1 MQTPASKA
9 RILVVE
15 DEAIVARDLLLQLAE
30 LGYQTVGHV
39 TRGEAAIEQAGL
51 LRPDLV
57 LMDIQLGEGMDGV
70 CAAQAIRDQFGLPVV
85 FLTAFAADETLAR
98 AKLTEPF
105 GYILKPFSERE
116 LRTVLEMA
124 LYKHGAETR
133 LRASAMHSQ
142 TILDNMLDGV
152 ITIDEVGQVQSCNK
166 AACALFGYAADE
178 LRGCNVRVLMPEPHA
193 AQHDGYLQHY
203 RDTGEARLLGKA
215 REVEGRHKDGHL
227 LPISLLVSEISGA
240 KTRSFIGLVRDIAP
254 DRQHIEELHR
264 LAYYDSLTGLPNR
277 RLLTERLQHAMQA
290 ASRSGR
296 HGALMLLDLDH
307 FKQLNDTQGHGVGD
321 ELLLQVTQ
329 RLQAEVHAVA
339 HLGAFVGSHA
349 AGSLS
354 AGFGDGLVA
363 RLGGD
368 EFVVLLEGLSSQDH
382 EAATQAELLAN
393 KILSSLRQPYLL
405 RGQSYQGTP
414 SIGIVV
420 LTQEHQSSDELLKRA
435 DVAMYQAKS
444 AGRNTMRF
452 FDPTL
457 QAIANAFIAFE
468 LDLRQ
473 GLERQEFELHYQI
486 QVDDAGVNTGVEA
499 LLRWRR
505 GGKEMVPPA
514 QFIPIAEA
522 NGLILPL
529 GQWVLETACAQ
540 LMRWAEEP
548 GRAHWTMAVNVS
560 ALQLAQ
566 SDFVE
571 RVGRAL
577 GKTGANPALLKLELT
592 ESMLVGD
599 IEDVVAKMKAIKAY
613 GVAFSL
619 DDFGTGYSSLSI
631 LKRLP
636 LQQLKI
642 DQSFVRDIL
651 IDPNDAVIARTIV
664 ALAHNL
670 DLRVIAEGV
679 ESAEQRDFLAGI
691 GCDAFQGYFFG
702 RPIAAGEL
710 PKD

>member
-1 MQTPASKA
+1 MEGTPYKA

-15 DEAIVARDLLLQLAE
+15 DEAIVARDLVQQLTE
-30 LGYQTVGHV
+30 LGYQTVGQL
-39 TRGEAAIEQAGL
+39 TRGEDAVEQAGR

-57 LMDIQLGEGMDGV
+57 LMDIQLGGPMDGV
-70 CAAQAIRDQFGLPVV
+70 CAARLIRDQLALPVV

-124 LYKHGAETR
+124 LYKHGAEAR
-133 LRASAMHSQ
+133 LRASALHSQ

-152 ITIDEVGQVQSCNK
+152 VTIDAAGLMLSCNK
-166 AACALFGYAADE
+166 AASALFGYAAE
-178 LRGCNVRVLMPEPHA
+178 EMLGRNVSLLMPEPHA
-193 AQHDGYLQHY
+193 TQHAAYLRHY
-203 RDTGEARLLGKA
+203 VDTGEKRMLGKA
-215 REVEGRHKDGHL
+215 REMEGRHRDGHL
-227 LPISLLVSEISGA
+227 LPISLLVSEIVGA
-240 KTRSFIGLVRDIAP
+240 VPRSFIGLLRDIAP
-254 DRQHIEELHR
+254 DRQHIEDLHR
-264 LAYYDSLTGLPNR
+264 LAYYDCLTGLPNR
-277 RLLTERLQHAMQA
+277 RLLNERLQLALQTA
-290 ASRSGR
+290 AHSGR

-307 FKQLNDTQGHGVGD
+307 FKHLNDTQGHAVGD

-329 RLQAEVHAVA
+329 RLQVEVQAMT
-339 HLGAFVGSHA
+339 HA
-349 AGSLS
+349 AGHGGNLYE
-354 AGFGDGLVA
+354 GLVA

-382 EAATQAELLAN
+382 EAATQVEWLAN
-393 KILSSLRQPYLL
+393 NFLLSLRQPYLL
-405 RGQSYQGTP
+405 RDKSYSGTP
-414 SIGIVV
+414 SIGIVL
-420 LTQEHQSSDELLKRA
+420 LTQELHSSDELLKRA
-435 DVAMYQAKS
+435 DVAMYQAKA

-452 FDPTL
+452 FDPAL
-457 QAIANAFIAFE
+457 QAIANAFMSFE
-468 LDLRQ
+468 HDLRQ
-473 GLERQEFELHYQI
+473 GLEKQEFELHYQI
-486 QVDDAGVNTGVEA
+486 QVNFSGAVTGVEA

-505 GGKEMVPPA
+505 GGGEMVPPV
-514 QFIPIAEA
+514 QFISIAEA

-540 LMRWAEEP
+540 LVAWSQDPVRARWS
-548 GRAHWTMAVNVS
+548 MAVNVS
-560 ALQLAQ
+560 ALQFAQ

-571 RVGRAL
+571 CVGRAL
-577 GKTGANPALLKLELT
+577 HKTGAKPSLLKLELT
-592 ESMLVGD
+592 ESMLVDDVEG
-599 IEDVVAKMKAIKAY
+599 VVAKMKAIKAY

-642 DQSFVRDIL
+642 DQSFVHDIL

-679 ESAEQRDFLAGI
+679 ESVEQRDFLAAI

-702 RPIAAGEL
+702 RPVPVADLDPA
-710 PKD
+710 

>member
-1 MQTPASKA
+1 MLSSAPKP

-15 DEAIVARDLLLQLAE
+15 DETIVARDLLQQLAE
-30 LGYQTVGHV
+30 LGYESVGHV
-39 TRGEAAIEQAGL
+39 TRGEDAIELAGL
-51 LRPDLV
+51 AKPDLV
-57 LMDIQLGEGMDGV
+57 LMDIQLGGGLDGIS
-70 CAAQAIRDQFGLPVV
+70 AAQAIRDRFSLPVV

-124 LYKHGAETR
+124 LYKHGAEAR
-133 LRASAMHSQ
+133 LRASALLSQ

-152 ITIDEVGQVQSCNK
+152 ISIDAEGQIQSCNK
-166 AACALFGYAADE
+166 AACTLFGYTLDE
-178 LRGCNVRVLMPEPHA
+178 LLGRNVRLLMPEPHA
-193 AQHDGYLQHY
+193 AQHDAYLQHY
-203 RDTGEARLLGKA
+203 REGGEQRVIGNARELEARH
-215 REVEGRHKDGHL
+215 RDGHL
-227 LPISLLVSEISGA
+227 LPISLLVSEIIGA
-240 KTRSFIGLVRDIAP
+240 EPRSFIGLLRDIAP
-254 DRQHIEELHR
+254 DRQHVEELHR

-277 RLLTERLQHAMQA
+277 RLLTERLQNAMQA
-290 ASRSGR
+290 SARSGR

-307 FKQLNDTQGHGVGD
+307 FKQLNDTEGHGVGD

-329 RLQAEVHAVA
+329 RLQRVIHAASHMGGHAALVT
-339 HLGAFVGSHA
+339 GSHPE
-349 AGSLS
+349 
-354 AGFGDGLVA
+354 GLIA

-368 EFVVLLEGLSSQDH
+368 EFVILLEGLSSLDH
-382 EAATQAELLAN
+382 EAAKQAELLAGRV
-393 KILSSLRQPYLL
+393 LESLREPYLL
-405 RGQSYQGTP
+405 RDKSYSGTP

-420 LTQEHQSSDELLKRA
+420 LTQAPHSSDELLKRA

-452 FDPTL
+452 FDPAL

-468 LDLRQ
+468 LDLRE

-486 QVDDAGVNTGVEA
+486 QVNSAGAVTGVEA

-505 GGKEMVPPA
+505 GGQQLVPPA
-514 QFIPIAEA
+514 QFISIAEA

-529 GQWVLETACAQ
+529 GQWVLETACSQ
-540 LMRWAEEP
+540 LVAWSQQP
-548 GRAHWTMAVNVS
+548 LRAHWSMAVNVS
-560 ALQLAQ
+560 ALQFAQ

-571 RVGRAL
+571 SVGRAL
-577 GKTGANPALLKLELT
+577 HKTGANPALLKLELT
-592 ESMLVGD
+592 ESMLIDD
-599 IEDVVAKMKAIKAY
+599 IEDVVVKMKAVKAY

-642 DQSFVRDIL
+642 DKSFVHDIL
-651 IDPNDAVIARTIV
+651 NDPNDAVIARTIV

-679 ESAEQRDFLAGI
+679 ESAAQRDFLATI

-702 RPIAAGEL
+702 RPVPEPDLDAV
-710 PKD
+710 

>member
-1 MQTPASKA
+1 MQNSPSKP

-15 DEAIVARDLLLQLAE
+15 DEAIVARDLLQQLVE
-30 LGYQTVGHV
+30 LGYQAVGHV
-39 TRGEAAIEQAGL
+39 TRGEDAIEQAGL

-70 CAAQAIRDQFGLPVV
+70 CAAQAIRDRYALPVV
-85 FLTAFAADETLAR
+85 FLTAFAADDTLAR

-124 LYKHGAETR
+124 LYKHGAEAR
-133 LRASAMHSQ
+133 LRASARHSQ

-152 ITIDEVGQVQSCNK
+152 ITIDAFGQMQSCNK
-166 AACALFGYAADE
+166 AACQLFGYSAEQLLGRD
-178 LRGCNVRVLMPEPHA
+178 VRLLMPHA
-193 AQHDGYLQHY
+193 DDAQDVSNLQHFFA
-203 RDTGEARLLGKA
+203 TGEMRMMGRA
-215 REVEGRHKDGHL
+215 REVEGRHRDGRL
-227 LPISLLVSEISGA
+227 LPISLLVSEIIGA
-240 KTRSFIGLVRDIAP
+240 EPRSFIGLLRDIAP

-264 LAYYDSLTGLPNR
+264 LAYYDSLTGLANR
-277 RLLTERLQHAMQA
+277 RLLTERLEHAMQTA
-290 ASRSGR
+290 ARNGS

-329 RLQAEVHAVA
+329 RLQA
-339 HLGAFVGSHA
+339 LMHA
-349 AGSLS
+349 ALHPSGHAALA
-354 AGFGDGLVA
+354 AGIHPDGLVA

-368 EFVVLLEGLSSQDH
+368 EFAVLLEGLSSLDH
-382 EAATQAELLAN
+382 EAATQAELLAG
-393 KILSSLRQPYLL
+393 KVLESLRQPYLL
-405 RGQSYQGTP
+405 REQSYSGTP

-420 LTQEHQSSDELLKRA
+420 LTQEPHSSDELLKRA

-452 FDPTL
+452 FDPAL

-486 QVDDAGVNTGVEA
+486 QVNFSGAITGVEA

-505 GGKEMVPPA
+505 GGGAMVPPA

-540 LMRWAEEP
+540 LVAWSQHP
-548 GRAHWTMAVNVS
+548 VRARWTMAVNVS
-560 ALQLAQ
+560 ALQFAQ
-566 SDFVE
+566 NDFVDH
-571 RVGRAL
+571 VGQAL
-577 GKTGANPALLKLELT
+577 HKTGAKPALLKLELT
-592 ESMLVGD
+592 ESMLVDD

-651 IDPNDAVIARTIV
+651 LDPNDAVIARTIV

-679 ESAEQRDFLAGI
+679 ESAEQRDFLAAI

-710 PKD
+710 PQD

>member
-1 MQTPASKA
+1 MQSSALKP

-15 DEAIVARDLLLQLAE
+15 DEAIVARDLLQQLDL

-39 TRGEAAIEQAGL
+39 TRGEDAVELAGSAK
-51 LRPDLV
+51 PDLV

-70 CAAQAIRDQFGLPVV
+70 CAAQIIRDRFALPVV

-124 LYKHGAETR
+124 LYKHGAEAR
-133 LRASAMHSQ
+133 LRASALHSQ

-152 ITIDEVGQVQSCNK
+152 VTIDAYGQMLSCNS
-166 AACALFGYAADE
+166 AACKLFGYAAEE
-178 LRGCNVRVLMPEPHA
+178 LLGRNVRLLMPEPHA
-193 AQHDGYLQHY
+193 AQHDRYLQHY
-203 RDTGEARLLGKA
+203 REGGEKRVIGKA
-215 REVEGRHKDGHL
+215 REVEARHRDGHL
-227 LPISLLVSEISGA
+227 LPISLLVSEIVGA
-240 KTRSFIGLVRDIAP
+240 EPRSYIGLLRDITP
-254 DRQHIEELHR
+254 NRQHIEELHR

-277 RLLTERLQHAMQA
+277 RLLTERLQHAMQVA
-290 ASRSGR
+290 ARSGR

-329 RLQAEVHAVA
+329 RLQDVVHAAAHAGA
-339 HLGAFVGSHA
+339 HLAPALDVHPE
-349 AGSLS
+349 
-354 AGFGDGLVA
+354 GLIA

-368 EFVVLLEGLSSQDH
+368 EFVVLLEGLSSLDH
-382 EAATQAELLAN
+382 EAATQAESFAG
-393 KILSSLRQPYLL
+393 KILESLREPYLL
-405 RGQSYQGTP
+405 RDKSYQGTP
-414 SIGIVV
+414 SIGVVV
-420 LTQEHQSSDELLKRA
+420 LTQETHSSDELLKRA

-452 FDPTL
+452 FDPAL
-457 QAIANAFIAFE
+457 QAIASAFIAFE
-468 LDLRQ
+468 LDLRH
-473 GLERQEFELHYQI
+473 GLERQEFELHYQV
-486 QVDDAGVNTGVEA
+486 QVNSVGAVTGVEA

-505 GGKEMVPPA
+505 GGTEMVPPV

-540 LMRWAEEP
+540 LVAWSQDP
-548 GRAHWTMAVNVS
+548 QRAHWTMAVNVS
-560 ALQLAQ
+560 ALQFAQ
-566 SDFVE
+566 IDFVE
-571 RVGRAL
+571 HVGQAL
-577 GKTGANPALLKLELT
+577 QKTGAKPTQLKLELT
-592 ESMLVGD
+592 ESMLVDD
-599 IEDVVAKMKAIKAY
+599 IEGVVAKMKAIKGY

-651 IDPNDAVIARTIV
+651 VDPNDAVIARTIV

-679 ESAEQRDFLAGI
+679 ESAEQRDFLAAI

-702 RPIAAGEL
+702 RPVPAADL
-710 PKD
+710 N

>member
-1 MQTPASKA
+1 MQSSALKP

-15 DEAIVARDLLLQLAE
+15 DETIVARDLLQQLAE
-30 LGYQTVGHV
+30 LGYQSAGHV
-39 TRGEAAIEQAGL
+39 TRGEDAIELAGSAK
-51 LRPDLV
+51 PDLV
-57 LMDIQLGEGMDGV
+57 LMDIQLGGGMDGV
-70 CAAQAIRDQFGLPVV
+70 SAAQIIRDRFALPVV

-124 LYKHGAETR
+124 LYKHGAEAR
-133 LRASAMHSQ
+133 LRASALYSQ

-152 ITIDEVGQVQSCNK
+152 VTIDAFGQMLSCNS
-166 AACALFGYAADE
+166 AACKLFGYSAEE
-178 LRGCNVRVLMPEPHA
+178 LLGRNVRLLMPEPHA
-193 AQHDGYLQHY
+193 AQHDSYLRQY
-203 RDTGEARLLGKA
+203 REGGERRVIGKA
-215 REVEGRHKDGHL
+215 REVEARHRDGHL
-227 LPISLLVSEISGA
+227 LPISLLVSEIIG
-240 KTRSFIGLVRDIAP
+240 TTPRSYIGLLRDIAP
-254 DRQHIEELHR
+254 DRQHVEELHR

-277 RLLTERLQHAMQA
+277 RLLTERLQHAMQVTA
-290 ASRSGR
+290 RSGR
-296 HGALMLLDLDH
+296 QGALMLLDLDH

-329 RLQAEVHAVA
+329 RLQAVVHAASHVGGHVA
-339 HLGAFVGSHA
+339 LALGVHP
-349 AGSLS
+349 
-354 AGFGDGLVA
+354 DGLLA

-368 EFVVLLEGLSSQDH
+368 EFVVLLEGLSSQGH
-382 EAATQAELLAN
+382 EAATQAELFAGKVLE
-393 KILSSLRQPYLL
+393 SLREPYSL
-405 RGQSYQGTP
+405 RGKSYQGTP

-420 LTQEHQSSDELLKRA
+420 LTQEPHSSDELLKRA

-452 FDPTL
+452 FDPAL

-468 LDLRQ
+468 LDLRH
-473 GLERQEFELHYQI
+473 GLERQEFELHYQV
-486 QVDDAGVNTGVEA
+486 QVNSVGAVTGVEA

-505 GGKEMVPPA
+505 GGTEMVPPA

-540 LMRWAEEP
+540 LVAWSQDP
-548 GRAHWTMAVNVS
+548 QRARWTMAVNVS
-560 ALQLAQ
+560 ALQFAQ
-566 SDFVE
+566 IDFVE
-571 RVGRAL
+571 RVGQAL
-577 GKTGANPALLKLELT
+577 QKTGAKPTQLKLELT
-592 ESMLVGD
+592 ESMLVDD
-599 IEDVVAKMKAIKAY
+599 IEGVVAKMKAIQAY

-651 IDPNDAVIARTIV
+651 VDPNDAVIARTIV

-679 ESAEQRDFLAGI
+679 ESAEQRDFLAAI

-702 RPIAAGEL
+702 RPVSAAVL
-710 PKD
+710 SNA

>member
-1 MQTPASKA
+1 MPVAPPKP

-15 DEAIVARDLLLQLAE
+15 DEAIVARDLLQQLSE
-30 LGYQTVGHV
+30 LGYESVGHV
-39 TRGEAAIEQAGL
+39 TRGEEAVEQAGL

-57 LMDIQLGEGMDGV
+57 LMDIQLGAGLDGV
-70 CAAQAIRDQFGLPVV
+70 CAAQMIRDQFGLPVV
-85 FLTAFAADETLAR
+85 FLTAFAADDTLAR

-124 LYKHGAETR
+124 LYKHGAESR
-133 LRASAMHSQ
+133 LRASALHSQ
-142 TILDNMLDGV
+142 TILDHMLDGL
-152 ITIDEVGQVQSCNK
+152 ITIDCAGLIQSCNR
-166 AACALFGYAADE
+166 AACALFGYAAEE
-178 LRGCNVRVLMPEPHA
+178 LLGRNVRLLMPEPHA
-193 AQHDGYLQHY
+193 TLHDAYLRHY
-203 RDTGEARLLGKA
+203 CETGEMRVIGKA
-215 REVEGRHKDGHL
+215 REVEGRHRDGHL
-227 LPISLLVSEISGA
+227 LPVSLSISEIIGA
-240 KTRSFIGLVRDIAP
+240 TPRSFIGLVRDIAP
-254 DRQHIEELHR
+254 DRQRIEELHR
-264 LAYYDSLTGLPNR
+264 LAFYDSLTGLPNR
-277 RLLTERLQHAMQA
+277 RLLTERLQHAMLA
-290 ASRSGR
+290 AARNGR

-329 RLQAEVHAVA
+329 RLQAEVQSVA
-339 HLGAFVGSHA
+339 HGAGLGGT
-349 AGSLS
+349 LS
-354 AGFGDGLVA
+354 EGLVA

-368 EFVVLLEGLSSQDH
+368 EFVVLLEGLSGQDH
-382 EAATQAELLAN
+382 EAATQVELLAN
-393 KILSSLRQPYLL
+393 KILLSLRQPYFL
-405 RGQSYQGTP
+405 RGKSYQGTP

-420 LTQEHQSSDELLKRA
+420 LTQEQHGSDELLKRA
-435 DVAMYQAKS
+435 DVAMYQAKA

-452 FDPTL
+452 FDPAL
-457 QAIANAFIAFE
+457 QAIANEFIAFE
-468 LDLRQ
+468 SDLRL
-473 GLERQEFELHYQI
+473 GLEKQEFELHYQI
-486 QVDDAGVNTGVEA
+486 QVDGEGCSTGVEA

-505 GGKEMVPPA
+505 GGAQMVPPV

-540 LMRWAEEP
+540 LKAWNDHPVRARWS
-548 GRAHWTMAVNVS
+548 MAVNVS

-566 SDFVE
+566 ADFVE
-571 RVGRAL
+571 CVGRAL
-577 GKTGANPALLKLELT
+577 HKSGADPALLKLELT
-592 ESMLVGD
+592 ESMLVND

-613 GVAFSL
+613 GVGFSL

-651 IDPNDAVIARTIV
+651 IDSNDAVIARTIV

-679 ESAEQRDFLAGI
+679 ESAAQRDFLATI

-702 RPIAAGEL
+702 RPMASQDLAN
-710 PKD
+710 D